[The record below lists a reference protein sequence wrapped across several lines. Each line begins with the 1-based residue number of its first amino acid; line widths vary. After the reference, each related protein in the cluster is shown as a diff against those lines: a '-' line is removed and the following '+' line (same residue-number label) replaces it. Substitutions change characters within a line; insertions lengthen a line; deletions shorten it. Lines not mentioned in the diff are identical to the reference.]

1 MPRLRGRG
9 GNIGR
14 RTRNSQIAHTR
25 RLNRTAEDLLTDNAN
40 LGDQVAN
47 TRANESQEQRNERL
61 QANALR

>member
-25 RLNRTAEDLLTDNAN
+25 RFNRTAEDLLTDNAN
-40 LGDQVAN
+40 LRDQVAN
-47 TRANESQEQRNERL
+47 TRANESQEQRNECL